1 MTPAQRCEVR
11 HCFLTEIVA
20 AIHFY
25 VCGCSVSLLYI
36 FVSVAYRIALD
47 VEYRPYKKTLYFV
60 VIFLNYL
67 FFPFIYQ
74 CAVDMET
81 SIEARR
87 DRIEGKWG
95 GEGSSFDSTFKQEQ
109 AVAGAR
115 KTSRQ

>member
-1 MTPAQRCEVR
+1 MTPAQRCKVR

-36 FVSVAYRIALD
+36 FVSVAYRIALH

-67 FFPFIYQ
+67 FFPFIYK

-81 SIEARR
+81 SIVATNYAR
-87 DRIEGKWG
+87 ENTLGMSLKG
-95 GEGSSFDSTFKQEQ
+95 FNFQQEMERES
-109 AVAGAR
+109 V
-115 KTSRQ
+115 